1 MKKKQFLVI
10 SIVIII
16 AFLACL
22 TTYFIVNSHEEAL
35 STFRISNSCT
45 IEAPITNNTVKSLEN
60 GVTKYI
66 FEDSNVNITHQKS
79 GNNTEIKE
87 MNSDRMKNSEE
98 VEDGIYYDSSTGT
111 YFTFIENDES
121 GDAILIE
128 AKDLNLLKR
137 IAKSVKFTIPKAPDT
152 NETNVTDEAPSEEGS
167 DYPAEENSY
176 PDYEPSSPS
185 SDEKPS
191 ETTPKENEPVIKS
204 IL

>member
-22 TTYFIVNSHEEAL
+22 TTYFIVNSHEESL

-45 IEAPITNNTVKSLEN
+45 IEAPITNNTVESLEN
-60 GVTKYI
+60 GVTKFI
-66 FEDSNVNITHQKS
+66 FEDSNVNITHQKT
-79 GNNTEIKE
+79 GNNTEIKKIY
-87 MNSDRMKNSEE
+87 SDMIKNSEE

-111 YFTFIENDES
+111 YFTFIEDKES

-137 IAKSVKFTIPKAPDT
+137 MAKSVKFTIPKTPDT
-152 NETNVTDEAPSEEGS
+152 NETNVTNDAPSEEGS
-167 DYPAEENSY
+167 DYPTEENSY
-176 PDYEPSSPS
+176 PDNEPSRPS

-191 ETTPKENEPVIKS
+191 ESTPNENEQVIR
-204 IL
+204 